1 MRFVCKEF
9 KSHNNTSNLHLA
21 GTLMVTFKLISRCF
35 PWISCRCF
43 QIIPPYGGSMDDGP
57 SRTYLSSRPTFK
69 FPDIGYS
76 GYCRVFQRYLSLS
89 FAWLY
94 LRSEPDFSNAFAGH
108 TSPAGLQVGWNWN
121 FKETFCPCQW
131 VKSKWKHLVNALPE

>member
-76 GYCRVFQRYLSLS
+76 GYCRVFQRYLVSLS
-89 FAWLY
+89 LGSISVQNLISRMPFGTQISL
-94 LRSEPDFSNAFAGH
+94 
-108 TSPAGLQVGWNWN
+108 AGLHS
-121 FKETFCPCQW
+121 ELAEIEI
-131 VKSKWKHLVNALPE
+131 SRKHSVRVNESSRNEST

>member
-1 MRFVCKEF
+1 
-9 KSHNNTSNLHLA
+9 
-21 GTLMVTFKLISRCF
+21 MV
-35 PWISCRCF
+35 
-43 QIIPPYGGSMDDGP
+43 GSMDDGP

-76 GYCRVFQRYLSLS
+76 GYWRVFQLYLSLS

-108 TSPAGLQVGWNWN
+108 TRISPAGLQVG
-121 FKETFCPCQW
+121 
-131 VKSKWKHLVNALPE
+131 

>member
-43 QIIPPYGGSMDDGP
+43 QIIPPYGGSMVDGP

-108 TSPAGLQVGWNWN
+108 RFRRPV
-121 FKETFCPCQW
+121 FKLAEIEI
-131 VKSKWKHLVNALPE
+131 SRKHSVRVSESSRNEST